1 MNAHTGQPISGI
13 DHLRQSIADIL
24 TTPLGSRIERREYG
38 SLLPFLI
45 DSPMNAAG
53 RMRVIAA
60 AAMPLLRDEPR
71 LKLSR
76 ITTIATPDAPA
87 SLTLEIS
94 GNYVDGTGRQQPITT
109 AVEIGRPQ

>member
-1 MNAHTGQPISGI
+1 MNAQTGQLISGI

-24 TTPLGSRIERREYG
+24 TTPVGSRIERREYG

-53 RMRVIAA
+53 RLRLIAA

-76 ITTIATPDAPA
+76 ITTIANPDAPA
-87 SLTLEIS
+87 SLTLEVS
-94 GNYVDGTGRQQPITT
+94 GTYIDGAGRQQPITT
-109 AVEIGRPQ
+109 AIQIGRPQ